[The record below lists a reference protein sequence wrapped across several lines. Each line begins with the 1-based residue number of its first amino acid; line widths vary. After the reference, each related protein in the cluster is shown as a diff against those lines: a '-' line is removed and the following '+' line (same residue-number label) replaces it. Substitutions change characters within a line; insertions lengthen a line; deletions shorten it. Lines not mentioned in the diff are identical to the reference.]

1 MNDELL
7 VLFNARELHSFLDLP
22 ERYKCP
28 AFGQNI
34 LHLDNISCTGENVL
48 HLLPD
53 SIDV

>member
-7 VLFNARELHSFLDLP
+7 VLSNAGQLHSYIDLP
-22 ERYKCP
+22 EGHECP

-34 LHLDNISCTGENVL
+34 LHLDNICCTGENVL

-53 SIDV
+53 SMDV